1 MKSKSKSLRR
11 LIVACAAVCAL
22 FVLFISFQSWGTLD
36 IVFNDIPADMADV
49 QWLRIT
55 LVVGRY
61 VLALAMVATLLV
73 FLFRIWRG
81 AGAGKLFIRG
91 NERWLYAMTII
102 YFFYSLV
109 DGNAGNIVYN
119 GIRQIEIYI
128 NEYMLISCFVL
139 IVFAK
144 LYAVAVEVSE
154 EQELTI

>member
-1 MKSKSKSLRR
+1 
-11 LIVACAAVCAL
+11 
-22 FVLFISFQSWGTLD
+22 
-36 IVFNDIPADMADV
+36 MADV

-91 NERWLYAMTII
+91 NQRWLYAMTII

-139 IVFAK
+139 IVFAM